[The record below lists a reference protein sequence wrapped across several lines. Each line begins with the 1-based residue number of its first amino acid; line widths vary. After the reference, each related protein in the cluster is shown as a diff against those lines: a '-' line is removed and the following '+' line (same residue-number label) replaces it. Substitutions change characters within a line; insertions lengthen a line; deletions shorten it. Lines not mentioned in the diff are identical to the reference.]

1 MHLRDNIIK
10 YANPDEDINSYYNN
24 IIQQNF
30 VYLIYLRRR

>member
-1 MHLRDNIIK
+1 MHLRDNVTK
-10 YANPDEDINSYYNN
+10 YANSDEDINSYYND